1 MIAGFFVLL
10 FCQLAGESLT
20 RALALPVPGP
30 VLGLVLLFLALEAG
44 TARGW
49 FDRERMGAT
58 GTGAVAA
65 ALLANLGLLFVP
77 AGAGVVQNLDLLAAH
92 AGAFAAIL
100 IGSTVATLLVTVFT
114 FRAVRRW
121 TERPAPSPPP

>member
-1 MIAGFFVLL
+1 MIGGFFVLL
-10 FCQLAGESLT
+10 LCQLAGETLT
-20 RALALPVPGP
+20 RVLGLPVPGP
-30 VLGLVLLFLALEAG
+30 VLGLVLLFGALEAG

-49 FDRERMGAT
+49 FVRERMDAT

-77 AGAGVVQNLDLLAAH
+77 AGAGVVQNIDLLETR

-100 IGSTVATLLVTVFT
+100 VGSTVLAMLATVWT
-114 FRAVRRW
+114 FRAVRGW
-121 TERPAPSPPP
+121 TERA

>member
-1 MIAGFFVLL
+1 MIGGFFVLL
-10 FCQLAGESLT
+10 ACQLLGEAAT
-20 RALALPVPGP
+20 RAFGLPVPGP
-30 VLGLVLLFLALEAG
+30 VVGLVLLFLLLQAG

-49 FDRERMGAT
+49 FGRERVAAS
-58 GTGAVAA
+58 GTGAVAG

-77 AGAGVVQNLDLLAAH
+77 AGAGVVSNLDLLATH

-100 IGSTVATLLVTVFT
+100 VGSTVLAMLVTVFT

-121 TERPAPSPPP
+121 AERVP